1 VSLAARVMAGVP
13 VDPDAATARR
23 WAREE
28 LLDPVYHQQRSLL
41 RRLWDWISEQ
51 LSSLRTPAAIDPW
64 AVLVVVGIVVAVV
77 VIAYLV
83 GGPVRRAGRG
93 TSERRV
99 LDADDTRTA
108 EQIRAA
114 ADAAAGRGDW
124 SLAVLERYRA
134 IVRGLEERTVLDER
148 AARTAH
154 EAALAA
160 ADRLPALGADLVAA
174 GRTFDDVAFGD
185 VPGTADDEGR
195 LRELDARVRGT
206 RPSVGPAVTD
216 LSLAAPR

>member
-1 VSLAARVMAGVP
+1 MSLAARAATGIP

-28 LLDPVYHQQRSLL
+28 LLDPVYHEQTSLL
-41 RRLWDWISEQ
+41 RRLLTWISEQ
-51 LSSLRTPAAIDPW
+51 LAGLRTPAALDPW
-64 AVLVVVGIVVAVV
+64 AVLAVVGVVAAVV
-77 VIAYLV
+77 VIAFLV
-83 GGPVRRAGRG
+83 AGPVRRAGRG
-93 TSERRV
+93 VSDRRV
-99 LDADDTRTA
+99 LDADDARTA

-114 ADAAAGRGDW
+114 ADAAAARADW

-134 IVRGLEERTVLDER
+134 IVRGLEERAVLDER

-160 ADRLPALGADLVAA
+160 AGRLPALGADLIAA

-185 VPGTADDEGR
+185 VPATADDDR
-195 LRELDARVRGT
+195 ALRDLDARVRGT
-206 RPSVGPAVTD
+206 RPAAGPAATELAV
-216 LSLAAPR
+216 AAPR